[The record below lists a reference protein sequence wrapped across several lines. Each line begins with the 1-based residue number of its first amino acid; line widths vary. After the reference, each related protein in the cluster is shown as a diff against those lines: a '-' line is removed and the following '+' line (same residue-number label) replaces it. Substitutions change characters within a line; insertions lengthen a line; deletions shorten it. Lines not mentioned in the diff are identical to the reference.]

1 MAAAPT
7 HWSTTSL
14 SLNDVVLTSPCC
26 FAPRAKES
34 ANRKYHGASL
44 SMRQIIAVSIAAG
57 SFIILADRSQ
67 AADRDGGAQLA
78 AMCASCHRPDGGDRG
93 IPTILGMGPEML
105 SRAMLAYRSSERPS
119 HIMRA
124 VALSLSDEEIATVA
138 RYLAALNK

>member
-1 MAAAPT
+1 MLLRA
-7 HWSTTSL
+7 TSKGIG
-14 SLNDVVLTSPCC
+14 D
-26 FAPRAKES
+26 
-34 ANRKYHGASL
+34 RKYHGASR

-93 IPTILGMGPEML
+93 IPTILGVGPEML
-105 SRAMLAYRSSERPS
+105 SRAMLAYRSRDRTS

-124 VALSLSDEEIATVA
+124 IARSLSDEEIATVA
-138 RYLAALNK
+138 RYLAALNNQVKP